1 MNSFEKIIAIYE
13 WSGEFVK
20 VNKFYTSEKVVTPE
34 SDDLALKMKEIE
46 EIMSDKSAMSKWVTT
61 DDSYFSRVKA

>member
-13 WSGEFVK
+13 WSGEFV
-20 VNKFYTSEKVVTPE
+20 YTSEKVVTPE